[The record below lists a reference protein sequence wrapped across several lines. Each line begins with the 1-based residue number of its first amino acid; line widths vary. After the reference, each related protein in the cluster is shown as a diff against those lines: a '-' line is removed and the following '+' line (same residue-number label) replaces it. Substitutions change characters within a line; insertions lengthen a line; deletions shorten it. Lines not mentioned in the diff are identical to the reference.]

1 HIAEM
6 RLLARQH
13 RTQAMSARLL
23 ATMASPAI
31 VEGSRLTDTILP
43 EVEMRRAL
51 GLDPAPSE
59 SKQPIPKQH
68 STFTL
73 VELRVRKNGGSPF
86 RFEHRS
92 RSISTLAAQ
101 LEAEKAAREKGYEV
115 WVVLDIRQVSS

>member
-1 HIAEM
+1 M
-6 RLLARQH
+6 
-13 RTQAMSARLL
+13 
-23 ATMASPAI
+23 
-31 VEGSRLTDTILP
+31 TDTKLT

-51 GLDPAPSE
+51 GLDPASP
-59 SKQPIPKQH
+59 KQPIPKLC

-73 VELRVRKNGGSPF
+73 VELSVRKNGGSPF

-115 WVVLDIRQVSS
+115 WVVLDIRQVST

>member
-1 HIAEM
+1 MTDAK
-6 RLLARQH
+6 
-13 RTQAMSARLL
+13 
-23 ATMASPAI
+23 
-31 VEGSRLTDTILP
+31 LT

-51 GLDPAPSE
+51 GLDLAPSK
-59 SKQPIPKQH
+59 SQQPIPKQH
-68 STFTL
+68 STVTL
-73 VELRVRKNGGSPF
+73 AELSVRKNGGSPF

>member
-1 HIAEM
+1 M
-6 RLLARQH
+6 
-13 RTQAMSARLL
+13 
-23 ATMASPAI
+23 
-31 VEGSRLTDTILP
+31 TDTKLT

-51 GLDPAPSE
+51 GLDSAPQ
-59 SKQPIPKQH
+59 KQPMPKQS

-73 VELRVRKNGGSPF
+73 VELSVRKNGGSPF

-92 RSISTLAAQ
+92 RSISTLTAQ